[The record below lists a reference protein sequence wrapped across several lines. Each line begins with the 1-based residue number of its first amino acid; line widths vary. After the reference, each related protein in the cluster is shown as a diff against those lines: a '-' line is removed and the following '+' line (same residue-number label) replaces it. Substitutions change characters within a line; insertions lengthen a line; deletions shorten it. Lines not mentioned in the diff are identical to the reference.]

1 MAMSRQGKQMYEF
14 GPFRIDVAERHL
26 MREGN
31 TVPLTPKAFDTL
43 MVLVENRGHLL
54 EKEEL
59 MQRLWPET
67 FVEEANLT
75 NNISQLRKALGDD
88 SGGHRYIETVP
99 RRGYRFVA
107 EVEELSGEPT
117 ELIIEER
124 TRVTLEQEEEVE
136 AATAD
141 CGLRIA
147 DSAHIAPTS
156 NASDVPTALAPPEQF
171 AISKR
176 GRVAVVASFVFVLAA
191 VAAFFALS
199 ERPRNEPQKSAAP
212 PPFQRMEIKRVTA
225 SGKAKGAAIS
235 PDGRYIAYVLDEG
248 GLQSINLMQADTGSS
263 VQIRP
268 PADVV
273 YGRPI
278 FSPDGASLYYTKR
291 EKDQPEALYHSDVLG
306 GLPQKVLTGLGSP
319 ITFSPDGQRLAF
331 MRFYPEGETAVV
343 VADAQDG
350 GEEQKLA
357 TRKLPEKFS
366 VNGPSW
372 SPDGRVIAICATS
385 RANGARSKVFG
396 VRVADGTVKP
406 LSDYEWSN
414 GDRVAWL
421 GDGSGLVLIGAHQE
435 EGDRRQLWYLSYPG
449 GEVRRITNDLH
460 EYEANNL
467 SLSADSRS
475 LVTVQIQTTSNIWV
489 LPDGD
494 SARARQLTF
503 GAAGKHDGLHGLSW
517 TPDGKIVYGSYVGNS
532 QTIWI
537 MDADGGNQ
545 RQLTP
550 AAGHVENWPTVTAD
564 GRYIVFHSTR
574 TGTLEIWRMDIDG
587 GNPVPLT
594 SGGNNYLPSVAPDGK
609 WVVYR
614 SLGDE
619 LWALWKVS
627 IAGGTPVR
635 LTDKPAHWPAVS
647 PDRKWIACSYEGR
660 VALIPFEGGPPV
672 KTFTLPRG
680 ASASLGLRWKP
691 DGQALMLRDTVQ
703 GVWLQPLAGGEPK
716 HLSNLGPETI
726 FDLAWSPDGKQL
738 GLARGAQSFDVVL
751 IRHFR

>member
-1 MAMSRQGKQMYEF
+1 MAMSRQANQLYEF
-14 GPFRIDVAERHL
+14 GPFRIDIAERHL

-31 TVPLTPKAFDTL
+31 TVPLTPKAFDIL
-43 MVLVENRGHLL
+43 MVLVENQGHLL
-54 EKEEL
+54 EKEDL
-59 MQRLWPET
+59 MHRLWPET
-67 FVEEANLT
+67 FVEETNLS
-75 NNISQLRKALGDD
+75 NNISVLRKALGDD
-88 SGGHRYIETVP
+88 AGEHRYIETVP

-107 EVEELSGEPT
+107 AVEDLSGEPT
-117 ELIIEER
+117 TLIVEER
-124 TRVTLEQEEEVE
+124 TRLTLEQEEEVD
-136 AATAD
+136 ASTAG
-141 CGLRIA
+141 CGLPVA
-147 DSAHIAPTS
+147 DSAHIAPAS
-156 NASDVPTALAPPEQF
+156 NDSDVQTALTSPEPSTV
-171 AISKR
+171 SKR
-176 GRVAVVASFVFVLAA
+176 WRVAGVAIFVVLTAA
-191 VAAFFALS
+191 AAFFALS
-199 ERPRNEPQKSAAP
+199 KSPRNEPQKSAAP
-212 PPFQRMEIKRVTA
+212 LPFQRMEIKRVTA

-248 GLQSINLMQADTGSS
+248 GVQSIHLMQADASSS
-263 VQIRP
+263 VPIRP

-278 FSPDGASLYYTKR
+278 FSPDGASLYYTMR
-291 EKDQPEALYHSDVLG
+291 ENGQPETLYRSGVLG
-306 GLPQKVLTGLGSP
+306 GVTQKVLSGLGSP

-350 GEEQKLA
+350 GGEEKLA

-366 VNGPSW
+366 INGPSW

-385 RANGARSKVFG
+385 RPNGAHSKVFG
-396 VRVADGTVKP
+396 VRVADGTVEP
-406 LSDYEWSN
+406 LSNYEWSN

-421 GDGSGLVLIGAHQE
+421 GDGNGLVLIGAHQE
-435 EGDRRQLWYLSYPG
+435 AGDRRQLWYLSYPG

-460 EYEANNL
+460 EYEPNNL

-475 LVTVQIQTTSNIWV
+475 FVTLQIQTTSNIWV

-494 SARARQLTF
+494 AARARQLTF
-503 GAAGKHDGLHGLSW
+503 GPAGKHDGLSGLSW
-517 TPDGKIVYGSYVGNS
+517 TPDGKIVYGTYIGNS

-545 RQLTP
+545 RPLTS
-550 AAGHVENWPTVTAD
+550 AAGHVENWPRVTAD

-594 SGGNNYLPSVAPDGK
+594 SGGNNYMPSVSPDGK

-627 IAGGTPVR
+627 ITGGTPVR
-635 LTDKPAHWPAVS
+635 LTDRLAHWPSVS
-647 PDRKWIACSYEGR
+647 PDGKWIACSYEGHI
-660 VALIPFEGGPPV
+660 AIIPFEGGPPV
-672 KTFTLPRG
+672 KTFLVPRG
-680 ASASLGLRWKP
+680 AGANLGLRWKP
-691 DGQALMLRDTVQ
+691 DGQAIMIHDTAQ
-703 GVWLQPLAGGEPK
+703 GPWLQPLFGGEPK
-716 HLSNLGPETI
+716 HLTTFGPEKI
-726 FDLAWSPDGKQL
+726 FDLAWSPDGKRMA
-738 GLARGAQSFDVVL
+738 LARGTQSFDVVL
-751 IRHFR
+751 IRQSR